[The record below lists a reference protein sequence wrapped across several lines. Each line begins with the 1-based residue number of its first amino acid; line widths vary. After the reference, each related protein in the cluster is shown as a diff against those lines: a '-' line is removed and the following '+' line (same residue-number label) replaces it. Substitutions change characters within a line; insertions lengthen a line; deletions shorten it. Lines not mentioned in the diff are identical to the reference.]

1 MAYDWLKGVADEY
14 DTIVIGSGLGGL
26 TGANVLAKA
35 GHRVLLLEHH
45 YQFGGLA
52 TWFTRKGGHIFDISL
67 HGFPSGMIKSC
78 RKYWTKE
85 IADSIVQLRDIRFV
99 NPQMDVWTTFT
110 RDDYTR
116 VLVEQ
121 FRIERPKVEEFFAYL
136 RSMNYY
142 DNNPETTRE
151 LFNRFFP
158 GRDDVH
164 RLLMEP
170 IAYANGSTLDDP
182 AITYG
187 IVFSN
192 FMGAG
197 VYTFRGGSDLLIEKM
212 VEELKRNGVEC
223 RKRVLVDRILV
234 EERDGR
240 KVAAGIVAKNGR
252 VIRAKAILSNA
263 NIKNTIFRLAGE
275 DAFPPE
281 FVEAARAVRINSS
294 SCQVYLG
301 IRKGESIPHIGDLVF
316 TSDAPM
322 FSSEELTDFHT
333 SSRTFSVYYPD
344 TRPGSDRYT
353 VVVSLNGRYPDW
365 SKLTESEY
373 ANHKNRLIEESIV
386 ALERFIP
393 GVRTKIDWTEA
404 ATPRTIE
411 RYTTHLGGTSFGT
424 KFEGLKVS
432 MDLSDKLPGL
442 YHAGSVG
449 IIMSGWL
456 GTINYGVIT
465 ANKIDKFLF
474 AEKQRAA
481 PVAAASLTP
490 ANPLMPSVTDLIPHR
505 PPFLFVDEIVS
516 EGPDT
521 LVARRTWRA
530 DEDFYRGH
538 YPGAPITP
546 GVLLCEAVFQTG
558 ALFMA
563 RQAQAA
569 GTGSAS
575 GVPLLAKISDVRFRN
590 PVYPGDTITIEVK
603 RKEVLGGFTMMSGT
617 VKAGEKRIL
626 TVEFAVAWKTPE
638 GSAPKAP

>member
-14 DTIVIGSGLGGL
+14 DVIVIGSGLGGL

-67 HGFPSGMIKSC
+67 HGFPIGMVKSC
-78 RKYWTKE
+78 RKYWTRE
-85 IADSIVQLRDIRFV
+85 IADAIVPLKDIRFI

-110 RDDYTR
+110 REDYTR
-116 VLVEQ
+116 VLVET
-121 FRIERPKVEEFFAYL
+121 FGLERTHVEKFYDYL
-136 RSMNYY
+136 RGMNFY
-142 DNNPETTRE
+142 DNNPETTGE
-151 LFNRFFP
+151 MLERFFP
-158 GRDDVH
+158 GRDDVK

-212 VEELKRNGVEC
+212 VAELKRNGVEL
-223 RKRVLVDRILV
+223 RKKVLVERLLV

-240 KVAAGIVAKNGR
+240 KVVCGIVAKGGR
-252 VIRAKAILSNA
+252 VVRAKAVLSNA

-275 DAFPPE
+275 ENLPADYAA
-281 FVEAARAVRINSS
+281 AARAVRINSS

-316 TSDAPM
+316 TSESPT
-322 FSSEELTDFHT
+322 FSSTELTDFHT
-333 SSRTFSVYYPD
+333 TSRTFSVYYPE

-353 VVVSLNGRYPDW
+353 VVVSLNSRYEDW
-365 SKLTESEY
+365 QNLDDTGYEREKQ
-373 ANHKNRLIEESIV
+373 RLIDESIR
-386 ALERFIP
+386 ALETYIP
-393 GVRTKIDWTEA
+393 GVREKIDWREA

-411 RYTTHLGGTSFGT
+411 RYTTHFGGTSFGT

-432 MDLSDKLPGL
+432 MDLPEKLPGL

-456 GTINYGVIT
+456 GTINYGVIV
-465 ANKIDKFLF
+465 AHKIDK
-474 AEKQRAA
+474 A
-481 PVAAASLTP
+481 
-490 ANPLMPSVTDLIPHR
+490 
-505 PPFLFVDEIVS
+505 LFVARSREV
-516 EGPDT
+516 
-521 LVARRTWRA
+521 VA
-530 DEDFYRGH
+530 
-538 YPGAPITP
+538 
-546 GVLLCEAVFQTG
+546 
-558 ALFMA
+558 
-563 RQAQAA
+563 
-569 GTGSAS
+569 SS
-575 GVPLLAKISDVRFRN
+575 G
-590 PVYPGDTITIEVK
+590 
-603 RKEVLGGFTMMSGT
+603 
-617 VKAGEKRIL
+617 
-626 TVEFAVAWKTPE
+626 
-638 GSAPKAP
+638 